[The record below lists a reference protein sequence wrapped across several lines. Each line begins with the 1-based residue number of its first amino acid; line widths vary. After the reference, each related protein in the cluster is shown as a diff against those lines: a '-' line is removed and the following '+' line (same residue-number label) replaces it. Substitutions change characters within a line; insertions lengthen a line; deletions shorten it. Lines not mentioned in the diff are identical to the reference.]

1 MSLSDMETN
10 EFKPIDIGTLD
21 NFDQEVSNRTDES
34 EPDFDRF
41 KALFG
46 AEDEED
52 LSAFKTLHP
61 NVRDDSNDVFEAL
74 IEVPDQEN
82 ELSPEEDA
90 SVPQGEEAVEVEV
103 PPEPTEAE
111 KQAAQLKAAME
122 EARSQ
127 GQVQGMEEGRS
138 QGYEEGFA
146 KGMEEGKS
154 QGEAEGRET
163 GHAEGF
169 AQGEAQGKTIG
180 EEKAREEAQKSL
192 DALSDSLAA
201 LNNLTNDLVDSHGEQ
216 LLGLV
221 FQVTEKVIQ
230 AQVETQD
237 DLVRETIID
246 ALKTLVR
253 PEEIELSVSPED
265 YEYIEMIKDSF
276 FENISSLTH
285 ISVQSDPLVARGGCR
300 IETATASVETDPMSK
315 LDAVR
320 EIFLGTV

>member
-52 LSAFKTLHP
+52 LSVFKTLHP

-146 KGMEEGKS
+146 KGMEEGKI

-180 EEKAREEAQKSL
+180 EEKAREEAQKTL